1 VNPVSGTVELGNL
14 AVIKAPLDMG
24 DAVDRESPSGI
35 TLLYRAVVSNQIGI
49 AKLLIVRG
57 ADLNYVDKLGVT
69 PLL

>member
-1 VNPVSGTVELGNL
+1 MNPVSGTVELGNL
-14 AVIKAPLDMG
+14 AVIKAALDMG

-35 TLLYRAVVSNQIGI
+35 TLLYRAVMSNQIGI